1 MLILNISA
9 LVSDEV
15 SEETKLTESFSGMR
29 GLLLRKKFSIL
40 TAWYPLT
47 FETFTRSC
55 ASMPRLHREVA
66 VPGDCHS
73 DSG

>member
-15 SEETKLTESFSGMR
+15 SEETKLTESFSGM
-29 GLLLRKKFSIL
+29 GGFLLRKYFSIL

-47 FETFTRSC
+47 LEIFPRDC
-55 ASMPRLHREVA
+55 ASMPRLHRKVA

-73 DSG
+73 